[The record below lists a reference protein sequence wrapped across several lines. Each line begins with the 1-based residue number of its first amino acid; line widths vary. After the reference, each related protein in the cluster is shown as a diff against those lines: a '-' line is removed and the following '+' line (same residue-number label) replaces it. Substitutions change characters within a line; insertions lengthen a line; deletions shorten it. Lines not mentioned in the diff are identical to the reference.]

1 MMAKKVRV
9 ARTLASLDVS
19 LNEMQKENR
28 RLKDEVAGLR
38 QQQESLNRLIQ
49 EQDEQTRERLKRQ
62 QR

>member
-9 ARTLASLDVS
+9 ARTLESLDVS

-28 RLKDEVAGLR
+28 RLKDEIAGLR